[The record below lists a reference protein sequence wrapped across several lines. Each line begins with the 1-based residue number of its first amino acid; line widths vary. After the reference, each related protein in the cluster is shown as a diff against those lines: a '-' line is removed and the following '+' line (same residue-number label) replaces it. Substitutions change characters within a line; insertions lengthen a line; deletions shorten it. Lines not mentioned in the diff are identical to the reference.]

1 MSSQCY
7 STFFV
12 LVQTVPLHL
21 PLYYAVPPDR
31 SVYALLVAVETYAVR
46 RPARAGPALRPEA
59 EVGSLCM
66 LPVKGAR
73 PINLLMLFWW
83 GCSARVHVLLYIRVP
98 SCWIMFR
105 NRIRRSTQ
113 KVRIQLNIYKK
124 YANSKNACTPML
136 IKCCLILHRQK
147 YLYNR
152 AESQHGI
159 SSGLSSYAL
168 SF

>member
-1 MSSQCY
+1 MGMSSQCY

-21 PLYYAVPPDR
+21 PLYYMLYHLIDLSTRYLSPSR
-31 SVYALLVAVETYAVR
+31 RTYAVR

-83 GCSARVHVLLYIRVP
+83 GCSARVHVLLYIR
-98 SCWIMFR
+98 
-105 NRIRRSTQ
+105 
-113 KVRIQLNIYKK
+113 
-124 YANSKNACTPML
+124 
-136 IKCCLILHRQK
+136 
-147 YLYNR
+147 
-152 AESQHGI
+152 
-159 SSGLSSYAL
+159 
-168 SF
+168 